1 MAGTT
6 LGPIIAWVDYG
17 REGWVPESFGS
28 YREALEF
35 ATGGTHGR
43 VVITRRIDLT
53 VKAAPMNESDND

>member
-17 REGWVPESFGS
+17 REGWVPETFAT
-28 YREALEF
+28 YRKALEF

-53 VKAAPMNESDND
+53 VKDTPTDEE